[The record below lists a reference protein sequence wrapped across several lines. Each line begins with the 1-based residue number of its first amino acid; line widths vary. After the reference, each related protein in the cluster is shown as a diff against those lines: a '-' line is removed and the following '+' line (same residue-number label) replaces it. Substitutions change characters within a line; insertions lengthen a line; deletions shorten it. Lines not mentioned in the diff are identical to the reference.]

1 MSKKIL
7 YLLIALLMI
16 GALVL
21 GACVPEEEPKAEE
34 TEVEEPGEESTFT
47 PVAIQPTTT
56 VAETG
61 DDAILETPLIQ
72 DQVTTPGSPTLDQ
85 GLTEEPTADPKEL
98 EYISQEDGDAPFGND
113 CASASVLMIARYYG
127 VAGDE
132 TIGDIQYEMIGCNC
146 MVPFDTLSEY
156 LRSTYGLD
164 VEVVV
169 TFAPIIPDLS
179 ENGYDTSGIMV
190 VEDIPHDVPVI
201 WSYST
206 HAHWVVRY
214 EGWNYDPIFGKY
226 LFSET
231 KDIYRPELGLGLI
244 VTQPMKQV
252 SN

>member
-1 MSKKIL
+1 MSKNIL
-7 YLLIALLMI
+7 YLLLVTLMI
-16 GALVL
+16 GALAL
-21 GACVPEEEPKAEE
+21 GGCAPEEQPEAEE
-34 TEVEEPGEESTFT
+34 PNIEESEEELAFT
-47 PVAIQPTTT
+47 PTAIQPTESS
-56 VAETG
+56 AETG
-61 DDAILETPLIQ
+61 DGDAILETPVILE
-72 DQVTTPGSPTLDQ
+72 QVV
-85 GLTEEPTADPKEL
+85 TEEPTAEPRVL

-169 TFAPIIPDLS
+169 TFAPIIPNLS
-179 ENGYDTSGIMV
+179 ENGYDTSGITV

-244 VTQPMKQV
+244 VTQPKKQV

>member
-16 GALVL
+16 GTLVL
-21 GACVPEEEPKAEE
+21 GACAPKEEPEAEEPKVEEPEEEMA
-34 TEVEEPGEESTFT
+34 FT
-47 PVAIQPTTT
+47 PSAIQPSESI
-56 VAETG
+56 AEAG
-61 DDAILETPLIQ
+61 GDAILEPPQIL
-72 DQVTTPGSPTLDQ
+72 DQVV
-85 GLTEEPTADPKEL
+85 TEEPTAEPKAEL

-113 CASASVLMIARYYG
+113 CASAGVLMVARYYG

-132 TIGDIQYEMIGCNC
+132 TLGDIQYEMIGCNC

-156 LRSTYGLD
+156 LRSVYGLD

-169 TFAPIIPDLS
+169 TFEPIIPNLQ
-179 ENGYDTSGIMV
+179 ENGFDTSGITV
-190 VEDIPHDVPVI
+190 VEDIPHDIPVM

-206 HAHWVVRY
+206 TAHWVVRY

-244 VTQPMKQV
+244 VTQPEKQV
-252 SN
+252 SK

>member
-1 MSKKIL
+1 VSKKIL

-16 GALVL
+16 GTLVL
-21 GACVPEEEPKAEE
+21 GACAPKEEPEAEEPKVEEPEEEMA
-34 TEVEEPGEESTFT
+34 FT
-47 PVAIQPTTT
+47 PSAIQPSESI
-56 VAETG
+56 AETG
-61 DDAILETPLIQ
+61 GDAILEPPPIL
-72 DQVTTPGSPTLDQ
+72 DQVVTD
-85 GLTEEPTADPKEL
+85 EPTAEPKTEL

-113 CASASVLMIARYYG
+113 CASAGVLMVARYYG

-132 TIGDIQYEMIGCNC
+132 TLGDIQYEMIGCNC

-156 LRSTYGLD
+156 LRSVYGLD

-169 TFAPIIPDLS
+169 TFEPIIPNLQ
-179 ENGYDTSGIMV
+179 ENGFDTSGITV
-190 VEDIPHDVPVI
+190 VDDIPHDIPVV

-206 HAHWVVRY
+206 TAHWVVRY

-244 VTQPMKQV
+244 VTQPEKQV
-252 SN
+252 SK